1 MQATETKSDLEE
13 MRKLNEKADTMNM
26 LGIRWKRQVLLCG
39 AKRKRADARCRN
51 LAGAGTN
58 HLGYGRC
65 KFCGGAS
72 TGPKT
77 DDGKAAVSQNGRIHG
92 FYASTLDTEG
102 REIFDALA
110 QEQRV
115 DLEFEIYRLKA
126 QIIQHLKKWSGKNA
140 SRRGVVEGT
149 LGAEEYYIA
158 GTIED
163 RPYIRALETL
173 SRLVRHHAR
182 LNPENGNDLLGEIN
196 AELRAASK
204 GKISISWGER
214 MPQHILTPEQAA
226 ELRRNQAGK

>member
-1 MQATETKSDLEE
+1 MQATDTARLEE
-13 MRKLNEKADTMNM
+13 MRKLNEKADAMNM
-26 LGIRWKRQVLLCG
+26 LGIRWNRQVLLCG

-77 DDGKAAVSQNGRIHG
+77 DEGKAVVSQNGRIHG
-92 FYASTLDTEG
+92 FYASTLDDEG

-115 DLEFEIYRLKA
+115 DLEFEIYRLKT
-126 QIIQHLKKWSGKNA
+126 QVIQHLKKWSGKNE
-140 SRRGVVEGT
+140 SRRAVVEGA

-163 RPYIRALETL
+163 RPYMRALETL
-173 SRLVRHHAR
+173 GRLVRHHAR
-182 LNPENGNDLLGEIN
+182 LNPESGNDLLTQIN
-196 AELRAASK
+196 AELREASK
-204 GKISISWGER
+204 GKIAISWSGPAQQR
-214 MPQHILTPEQAA
+214 LTPDQA
-226 ELRRNQAGK
+226 EKLRQEQAGK